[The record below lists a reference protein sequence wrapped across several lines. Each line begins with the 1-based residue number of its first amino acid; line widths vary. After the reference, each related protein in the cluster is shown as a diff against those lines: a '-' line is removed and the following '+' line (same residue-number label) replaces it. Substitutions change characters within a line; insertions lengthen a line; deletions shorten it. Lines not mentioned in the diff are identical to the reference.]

1 MDSEPAR
8 VTPTEK
14 TELYLTKK
22 LNGIEQKIKKTKKKK
37 KILQIIGGVVILGSM
52 GASVLIA
59 SLAFPPIAV
68 TSLSITSAI
77 LSGISMKFKLTGK
90 GRNISKLME
99 KLNRLQIKLD
109 YVISGNGDLTE
120 AEYQS
125 ILRDFNYWIFGILI
139 SQTFHNF
146 IKLKNIHNI

>member
-8 VTPTEK
+8 VTPSEK
-14 TELYLTKK
+14 TKLYLTKK
-22 LNGIEQKIKKTKKKK
+22 LNEIEQKIKKTKKKK

-77 LSGISMKFKLTGK
+77 LSGISMKFNLTGK

-125 ILRDFNYWIFGILI
+125 ILRDFNY
-139 SQTFHNF
+139 
-146 IKLKNIHNI
+146 

>member
-8 VTPTEK
+8 VTPSEK
-14 TELYLTKK
+14 TKLYLTKK
-22 LNGIEQKIKKTKKKK
+22 LNEIEQKIKKTKSKKK
-37 KILQIIGGVVILGSM
+37 VLQIIGGVVILGSM
-52 GASVLIA
+52 NASVLIA

-77 LSGISMKFKLTGK
+77 LSGISMKFNLTGK

-109 YVISGNGDLTE
+109 YVFSCNGDLTE

-125 ILRDFNYWIFGILI
+125 ILRDFNY
-139 SQTFHNF
+139 
-146 IKLKNIHNI
+146 